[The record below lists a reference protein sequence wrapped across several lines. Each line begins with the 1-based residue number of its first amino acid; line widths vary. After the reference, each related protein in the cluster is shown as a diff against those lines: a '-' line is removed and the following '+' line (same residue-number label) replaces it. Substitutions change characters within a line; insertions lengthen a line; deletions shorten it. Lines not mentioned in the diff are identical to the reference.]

1 MNFEST
7 REGFKRGLMKA
18 AKTDSRVV
26 AVSAGLKTSL
36 RLNEFEKKYPE
47 RFFEVGVA
55 EQNMIGVAAGLA
67 LTGFIPFACSFA
79 CFSPTLTF
87 GQIRQ
92 SISGSRAN
100 VKIVGSHAGV
110 MTSADGISHQ
120 ALEDVALMRAL
131 PEMMVVVP
139 ADSTEAEQATLAAV
153 QVRRPVYL
161 RLSRPK
167 TAIFTDQKFEIGKVR
182 ILKKGKD
189 LTIIGC
195 GPVLVEVLKA
205 AEVLAEKGIS
215 SEVINC
221 STIKPFDKKTII
233 KSVKK
238 TNRVLTIED
247 HSVYGGLG
255 SAVAEILGQNCP
267 VPIKILGMSFFAE
280 SARDYQ
286 ELLEKY
292 GLNSEN
298 IVKEGLK
305 LIKGFRKSSS

>member
-18 AKTDSRVV
+18 AKADSRVV

-55 EQNMIGVAAGLA
+55 EQNMIGLAAGLA

-92 SISGSRAN
+92 SICQSGAN
-100 VKIVGSHAGV
+100 VKIVGSHGGI
-110 MTSADGISHQ
+110 MTGADGISHQ
-120 ALEDVALMRAL
+120 ALEDIALMRSL
-131 PEMMVVVP
+131 PEMTVIVP
-139 ADSTEAEQATLAAV
+139 ADSAEAKQATLAGAKTK
-153 QVRRPVYL
+153 RPVYL
-161 RLSRPK
+161 RLTRPK
-167 TAIFTDQKFEIGKVR
+167 TAVFTDQKFEIGQAE

-195 GPVLVEVLKA
+195 GPILTEVLKA
-205 AEVLAEKGIS
+205 AGILVKRGIKT
-215 SEVINC
+215 EVINC
-221 STIKPFDKKTII
+221 STIKPIDKKTIV

-255 SAVAEILGQNCP
+255 SAVAEVLGRNCP
-267 VPIKILGMSFFAE
+267 VPTKIMGMSSFAE
-280 SARDYQ
+280 SARDHQ

-305 LIKGFRKSSS
+305 LIR